1 MLYSHRRNTQL
12 VYPGNQGGTNW
23 YSPSFSPRTGLFY
36 IPTWENS
43 STTYVKDEQPPE
55 FHSNANFTGLFPKAG
70 ATNDD
75 VYSAIRAIDP
85 ETGEK
90 KWEYR
95 LSAPNTEAGV
105 LTTGSDLLFS
115 GDRDGAFYALDA
127 RDGEASDYGSEDIT
141 LPDIPQ
147 ANPSAADLRR
157 DASDRAKLA
166 RIFNRRETPAAFTL
180 PLSHPANPLPTEKSF
195 GAKRSF
201 NGKPAA
207 QPHTGADYAT
217 PVGSPILAVA
227 DGTVVMGEEMFFEGN
242 AVFID
247 HGDGLISMYFH
258 LADINVTP
266 GEEVKKGHVLG
277 HVGST
282 GRATGPH
289 LFFGIRWH
297 DARID
302 PRFVLE
308 APSKIPEFQER
319 SSESSLDRR

>member
-1 MLYSHRRNTQL
+1 LDYLRVAWCLLGFCCSSMRAQRAQL
-12 VYPGNQGGTNW
+12 PMISAAPGTVLRWRGAGTTRCGMKGRSWAALHGTCYYPIDLEQTPGARISISRSGAG
-23 YSPSFSPRTGLFY
+23 RTHLG
-36 IPTWENS
+36 
-43 STTYVKDEQPPE
+43 
-55 FHSNANFTGLFPKAG
+55 H
-70 ATNDD
+70 
-75 VYSAIRAIDP
+75 
-85 ETGEK
+85 
-90 KWEYR
+90 
-95 LSAPNTEAGV
+95 
-105 LTTGSDLLFS
+105 LT
-115 GDRDGAFYALDA
+115 LDA
-127 RDGEASDYGSEDIT
+127 IDYGSEDIT

-157 DASDRAKLA
+157 DARDRAKLA
-166 RIFNRRETPAAFTL
+166 KIFNRRETPARFTL
-180 PLSHPANPLPTEKSF
+180 PLAHPANPLPPEKSF

-207 QPHTGADYAT
+207 QPHTGVDYAT
-217 PVGSPILAVA
+217 PVGSPVLAVA
-227 DGTVVMGEEMFFEGN
+227 DGKVVMAEDMFFEGN

-258 LADINVTP
+258 LADIKVTA
-266 GEEVKKGHVLG
+266 GEEVKKGHILG

-308 APSKIPEFQER
+308 EPSKVPEVQDP
-319 SSESSLDRR
+319 SS